1 MGISKIELPP
11 SIRFAILVV
20 FAGLLVGV
28 GYWRGMEHQKTKQDL
43 VNTEQK
49 AQDNARLIDT
59 QVRLERMRH
68 EDEKRAKTILDHA
81 DPILDAP
88 IPDDLMQSFRD
99 KIDRARRRTD
109 IPLLIRRTT
118 GWDGDSRN
126 DVDMDRQTGDD
137 LN

>member
-11 SIRFAILVV
+11 SIRFAVLVV

-49 AQDNARLIDT
+49 AQDNEELIDI
-59 QVRLERMRH
+59 QVRNERLKH
-68 EDEKRAKTILDHA
+68 EDEQRADKILKHA
-81 DPILDAP
+81 DPVIDAP

-99 KIDRARRRTD
+99 KVNGARKRAN
-109 IPLLIRRTT
+109 IPLPIRRVT
-118 GWDGDSRN
+118 GWDGDSGA
-126 DVDMDRQTGDD
+126 DADLDRQTDND
-137 LN
+137 FN